1 MSDLDDEELEATRRL
16 NGVAKMS
23 DIEKDIK
30 FIEEMIKEYNTF
42 GDLHNPDYENTD
54 KIYKALENM
63 LERIKE
69 LEAKQEIK
77 QIVDKIP
84 VEEIEERIK
93 IDIISEEAFN
103 ELIDNFEVVETLTEY
118 GRKAIKQ
125 NVKKLQK
132 RIKELEEENKKY
144 IVQLTDEQYRNLVDV
159 IRKEVKKEFEQK
171 VIDRINYCDERIKH
185 AKQIRDK
192 EQEEFYIDLKRA
204 FNKLLEENKKHVR

>member
-30 FIEEMIKEYNTF
+30 RCEQLTKPEHANWIGISNQLAIAHVV
-42 GDLHNPDYENTD
+42 D
-54 KIYKALENM
+54 
-63 LERIKE
+63 RVKE
-69 LEAKQEIK
+69 LEAKTEIK

-84 VEEIEERIK
+84 IEEIEERIK
-93 IDIISEEAFN
+93 IDIMSEEAFN

-132 RIKELEEENKKY
+132 RIKELEEENKKLKAKIDVTNWQEKTAYESLKERY
-144 IVQLTDEQYRNLVDV
+144 ITKQKAKDILQKNRNELFSITYVDPKQYEPYEKQ
-159 IRKEVKKEFEQK
+159 IE
-171 VIDRINYCDERIKH
+171 RINKIET
-185 AKQIRDK
+185 
-192 EQEEFYIDLKRA
+192 ELLKG
-204 FNKLLEENKKHVR
+204 E